1 MVQMEGRAKVC
12 YLLFAGLVCGHV
24 TLQLCAAAEGLTA
37 ERAAE
42 ALLVLLMSIL
52 DVFLQRRQAFV
63 AAVAIRTG
71 EQLGE
76 VVRCVTPQLCTQSKT
91 DAILS
96 SSLAE
101 ETRRTSGAPDRKQVS
116 ALYRARSPP
125 GPAAQ
130 VCPGASALLVLLG
143 K

>member
-1 MVQMEGRAKVC
+1 MC

-24 TLQLCAAAEGLTA
+24 TLQLRAAAEGVAA

-42 ALLVLLMSIL
+42 ALLAPLVPVLDVLL
-52 DVFLQRRQAFV
+52 QGRQALV
-63 AAVAIRTG
+63 AALTVGTG

-76 VVRCVTPQLCTQSKT
+76 VVRCVALQLCTQSKT
-91 DAILS
+91 DALFHLPS
-96 SSLAE
+96 EQLA
-101 ETRRTSGAPDRKQVS
+101 ADRKQVKR
-116 ALYRARSPP
+116 LYRARSPP

-130 VCPGASALLVLLG
+130 VCPLASAPLGLLG

>member
-1 MVQMEGRAKVC
+1 MVQMGGRAQVC
-12 YLLFAGLVCGHV
+12 YLLFAGLVYGHV
-24 TLQLCAAAEGLTA
+24 TLQLRAAAEGLAA
-37 ERAAE
+37 ERAAD
-42 ALLVLLMSIL
+42 ALLVLLVPIL

-63 AAVAIRTG
+63 AAVAVRTG

-76 VVRCVTPQLCTQSKT
+76 VVRCVTLQLCTQSKT

-96 SSLAE
+96 SSLIE
-101 ETRRTSGAPDRKQVS
+101 EPRWVGGVPDRKQVS

-130 VCPGASALLVLLG
+130 VCPGASALLGLLG